1 MSSPEPA
8 SPIQRYLEELHR
20 RHGGLRE
27 GEVATYIPELA
38 KADPDAFGIC
48 VATTDGHVYEVGD
61 SREPFTILRGRRVEA
76 QRHSLN
82 IEREPR
88 CDCFHQLIYPGPVE
102 RRHEHGLRIRVA
114 QTPEFV
120 W

>member
-1 MSSPEPA
+1 VTRPPEPI

-20 RHGGLRE
+20 RYGALRE

-61 SREPFTILRGRRVEA
+61 SREPFTIQSISKPFAYGLALEDRGRTIPTSRSTSTSSSA
-76 QRHSLN
+76 RS
-82 IEREPR
+82 RSP
-88 CDCFHQLIYPGPVE
+88 
-102 RRHEHGLRIRVA
+102 A
-114 QTPEFV
+114 STSA
-120 W
+120 